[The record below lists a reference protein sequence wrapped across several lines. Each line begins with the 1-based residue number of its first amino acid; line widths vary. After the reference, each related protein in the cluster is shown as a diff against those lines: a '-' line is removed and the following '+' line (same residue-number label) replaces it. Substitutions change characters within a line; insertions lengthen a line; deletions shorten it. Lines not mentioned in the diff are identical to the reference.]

1 MSKSVDRSAEE
12 GTMGISELI
21 SAFATTVWKSQLQH
35 LTANEAA
42 PAKWIVCGHYTY
54 TGYYYPSP

>member
-1 MSKSVDRSAEE
+1 M
-12 GTMGISELI
+12 MGISELI

-35 LTANEAA
+35 PTANEAA